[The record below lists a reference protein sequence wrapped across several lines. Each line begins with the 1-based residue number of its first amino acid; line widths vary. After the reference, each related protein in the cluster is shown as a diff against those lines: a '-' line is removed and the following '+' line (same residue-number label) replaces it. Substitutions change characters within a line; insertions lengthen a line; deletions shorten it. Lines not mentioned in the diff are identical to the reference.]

1 MIQFGCCIWEKWRN
15 TEECGAERPT
25 GARHAGSDG
34 QKRSVGAAMNADTR
48 PGARPRTPLAAAML
62 IPSPWT
68 RPPIQAGRPGLA
80 TVHPSTFW
88 DLTVRTRL
96 STFGSLFSRTKSRP
110 RPMWLPGSGH
120 VQEQKRLPP
129 RLADESN
136 RSLPG
141 SRQNGGFGCMRACVC
156 AGSLHKRHGPQA
168 HP

>member
-1 MIQFGCCIWEKWRN
+1 MSSPIGQWRHK
-15 TEECGAERPT
+15 EECRAARPT

-34 QKRSVGAAMNADTR
+34 LKRLVGAVLNADTR

-96 STFGSLFSRTKSRP
+96 STFDSLFTLKSKDKVYRD
-110 RPMWLPGSGH
+110 L
-120 VQEQKRLPP
+120 
-129 RLADESN
+129 
-136 RSLPG
+136 
-141 SRQNGGFGCMRACVC
+141 
-156 AGSLHKRHGPQA
+156 
-168 HP
+168 